1 MAIVASVVP
10 FRCLTIRGGFLNA
23 SNSFSSIHRR
33 CLHTAFPFI
42 FAVVSVNYQGQG
54 STYCSFDLN
63 FIEGRSEK
71 LFAVQFSPRK
81 DLQRWILSQVLHG
94 SEILDSVV
102 CTAAEFDPLI
112 SVLDKCPLW
121 WLIVHCYIFSKRLFE
136 EVVVGVSG
144 YGETAY
150 ASFVTKLQ
158 IRMFFWQWLEYAD
171 YPTFQE
177 LIYY

>member
-158 IRMFFWQWLEYAD
+158 IRMFFWQ
-171 YPTFQE
+171 
-177 LIYY
+177 